1 MVCTL
6 SLHYATKTAFFLITK
21 LIPFILSSKKKK
33 KKSLYLWY
41 NGNMIPNSYPSPQSY
56 IVSYPEKN
64 IQDKVV
70 NLNSWKINFSKY
82 L

>member
-1 MVCTL
+1 MVYTL
-6 SLHYATKTAFFLITK
+6 SLHYATKTAFFLITM
-21 LIPFILSSKKKK
+21 LIPFILSSQKK

-56 IVSYPEKN
+56 VVSYPEKN

>member
-1 MVCTL
+1 MLQRQPSFNYKIDSFYT
-6 SLHYATKTAFFLITK
+6 IQQ
-21 LIPFILSSKKKK
+21 K

-56 IVSYPEKN
+56 VVSYPEMN

-70 NLNSWKINFSKY
+70 NLNSWKTNFSKY